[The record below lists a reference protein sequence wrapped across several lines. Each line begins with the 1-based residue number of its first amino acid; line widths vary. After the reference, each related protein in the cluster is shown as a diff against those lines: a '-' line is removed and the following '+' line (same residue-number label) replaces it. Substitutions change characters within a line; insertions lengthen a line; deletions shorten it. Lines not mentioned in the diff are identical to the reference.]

1 MKRIILP
8 LTLIGLTLSA
18 VFAIGILSLTQNPT
32 IDLEVL
38 DAANQLYRAGHTN
51 EAAAIYEQLIS
62 QGGRDSAL
70 YYNLGNAYY
79 EGGDLGRAILNY
91 QRAAQ
96 LNPRDLDIQANL
108 ALARAQVVD
117 AYPEVPAGPFDSL
130 AKLTSGWLTL
140 NETATIAL
148 LFWFALGFMVLFWRL
163 LQPGKLQNSIRYS
176 ALVLLLFVVVA
187 SLSLGSRILGE
198 VNQPEGVIVAPI
210 VTVNSSPGEQHNTE
224 YQLHSGTEVNLLE
237 TKGDWIR
244 FSVPGDAVEGW
255 LPVEAVEMIA
265 HSPLAGV
272 PSL

>member
-8 LTLIGLTLSA
+8 LTFIGLTLSA
-18 VFAIGILSLTQNPT
+18 VFAIGILSLTQKT
-32 IDLEVL
+32 SIDLESL
-38 DAANQLYRAGHTN
+38 NAANQLYVAGHTS

-96 LNPRDLDIQANL
+96 LTPRDQDIQANL

-140 NETATIAL
+140 NETATLAL
-148 LFWFALGFMVLFWRL
+148 LFWFALGFIVLFWRL
-163 LQPGKLQNSIRYS
+163 LQPGKLQNTIRYS

-187 SLSLGSRILGE
+187 SLSLGSRILRE
-198 VNQPEGVIVAPI
+198 YNQPEGIIVAPI
-210 VTVNSSPGEQHNTE
+210 VTVNSSPDEQHNTE

-237 TKGDWIR
+237 TNGDWIR

-255 LPVEAVEMIA
+255 LPVEAVELIA
-265 HSPLAGV
+265 LSPLAGE
-272 PSL
+272 LRL

>member
-8 LTLIGLTLSA
+8 LTIIGLILSA
-18 VFAIGILSLTQNPT
+18 VFVFGILSLMQNGT
-32 IDLEVL
+32 IDLEAL
-38 DAANQLYRAGHTN
+38 NAANQLYNAGHYS

-70 YYNLGNAYY
+70 YYNLGNAYAQQ
-79 EGGDLGRAILNY
+79 GDLGRAILNY

-96 LNPRDLDIQANL
+96 LAPRDQDIQNNL

-117 AYPEVPAGPFDSL
+117 AYPEVPKGPFDSL

-140 NETATIAL
+140 NETATFAL
-148 LFWFALGFMVLFWRL
+148 LVWFALGFAILTWRL
-163 LQPGKLQNSIRYS
+163 LQPGKLQNSVRYA
-176 ALVLLLFVVVA
+176 ALALFLFVLVA

-198 VNQPEGVIVAPI
+198 SNQPEGIIVAPI
-210 VTVNSSPGEQHNTE
+210 VTVSSSPNEQQTTE
-224 YQLHSGTEVNLLE
+224 TQLHSGTEVNLLE
-237 TKGDWIR
+237 TNGDWIR

-265 HSPLAGV
+265 LSPLAGEI
-272 PSL
+272 SL

>member
-8 LTLIGLTLSA
+8 LTLIGVTLSA
-18 VFAIGILSLTQNPT
+18 IFAIGILSLTQNST
-32 IDLEVL
+32 IDLEAIN
-38 DAANQLYRAGHTN
+38 AANQLYGAGHYY
-51 EAAAIYEQLIS
+51 EAAAISEQLIS

-96 LNPRDLDIQANL
+96 LAPRDQDIQANL
-108 ALARAQVVD
+108 ALARTQVVD

-130 AKLTSGWLTL
+130 AKLTSGWQTL
-140 NETATIAL
+140 NETATFT
-148 LFWFALGFMVLFWRL
+148 LFVWFALGFMVLFWRL
-163 LQPGKLQNSIRYS
+163 LQPGKLQNSIRYT
-176 ALVLLLFVVVA
+176 ALVLLLLVVVT

-198 VNQPEGVIVAPI
+198 YNQPEGIIVAPI
-210 VTVNSSPGEQHNTE
+210 VTVSSSPNEQHTTD

-237 TKGDWIR
+237 TNGDWIR

-255 LPVEAVEMIA
+255 LPVEAVELIA
-265 HSPLAGV
+265 HSPLAGEH
-272 PSL
+272 SL

>member
-8 LTLIGLTLSA
+8 LTIIGLILSA
-18 VFAIGILSLTQNPT
+18 VFVFGILSLMQNET
-32 IDLEVL
+32 IDLEAL
-38 DAANQLYRAGHTN
+38 NAANQLYNAGHYS

-70 YYNLGNAYY
+70 YYNLGNAYAQQ
-79 EGGDLGRAILNY
+79 GDLGRAILNY

-96 LNPRDLDIQANL
+96 LAPRDQDIQNNL

-117 AYPEVPAGPFDSL
+117 AYPEVPKGPFDSL

-140 NETATIAL
+140 NETATFT
-148 LFWFALGFMVLFWRL
+148 LFVWFALGFAILTWRL
-163 LQPGKLQNSIRYS
+163 LQPGKLQNSVRYA
-176 ALVLLLFVVVA
+176 ALALFLFVLVA

-198 VNQPEGVIVAPI
+198 SNQPEGIIVAPI
-210 VTVNSSPGEQHNTE
+210 VTVSSSPNEQQTTE
-224 YQLHSGTEVNLLE
+224 TQLHSGTEVNLLE
-237 TKGDWIR
+237 TNGDWIR

-265 HSPLAGV
+265 LSPLAREI
-272 PSL
+272 SL